1 MNFWHVSL
9 RSRILSALLVGSTS
23 LLAGVLLA
31 LPALA
36 QSGGY
41 SIDAAVSYQSRGDNQ
56 GLYKYGLAWTHAEPQ
71 NGKAWFALGKGA
83 AGLGRDQEAAQAF
96 LRTTQLMPDQ
106 GFPYNELA
114 ASYSK
119 IGEAQLAIKAIDDGE
134 AKAGANFSARDWY
147 IFGNARKTFRQF
159 DRAVVDYR
167 KAIAMAPDSNEAW
180 NNLGIAYQMEGDN
193 ADALK
198 AYNRAAALG
207 NQMAAE
213 NAATLQAAIDQQA
226 RAQANQYN
234 GQSFEDYQAWK
245 GMENKR
251 RANAGEELLK

>member
-1 MNFWHVSL
+1 MNVRQVSL
-9 RSRILSALLVGSTS
+9 RGRILCA
-23 LLAGVLLA
+23 LLAGFVFISTAALLPH
-31 LPALA
+31 PASA

-41 SIDAAVSYQSRGDNQ
+41 SMEAALPYQSRGDMQ
-56 GLYKYGLAWTHAEPQ
+56 GLYRYGLAWTHAEPQ
-71 NGKAWFALGKGA
+71 NGKAWFVLGKGA

-134 AKAGANFSARDWY
+134 AKAGAGFTARDWY

-159 DRAVVDYR
+159 DRAIVDYR
-167 KAIAMAPDSNEAW
+167 KALAMAPDSNEVW
-180 NNLGIAYQMEGDN
+180 NNLGVAYQMQGDN

-198 AYNRAAALG
+198 AYSRAAELG

-226 RAQANQYN
+226 RARANQYN